1 MKTPEQIAQWVID
14 NRSEQEK
21 VSDLEMYHTVLSEIN
36 DLVIF
41 TERMMESV
49 ALRRTQQL
57 DPPIHIVDHISLLK

>member
-14 NRSEQEK
+14 NKEK

-57 DPPIHIVDHISLLK
+57 EPPIHIIDKL